1 MWWHCRCTGVRLM
14 YTSVI
19 SIAVAFVLAL
29 VAPAHAGA
37 PTDAL
42 KGHVDQVVKILSD
55 PSLRDRP
62 EVRRAKVRKIAEDI
76 FDYPDTARRA
86 LGAHWNGRTP
96 QEREEFSRLF
106 ADLLDRSYMSKI
118 ELYQGEK
125 VRYTGESIDGDEAV
139 VKTQI
144 TTKSGQAVPID
155 YRRHV
160 KDSSGHGYE
169 RVMEGVRVDTKG
181 PTTTNKI
188 A

>member
-62 EVRRAKVRKIAEDI
+62 EVRRAKVRKIAEDV

-86 LGAHWNGRTP
+86 LGPPWNARTP
-96 QEREEFSRLF
+96 VLRQEFVKLFSE
-106 ADLLDRSYMSKI
+106 LLHRS
-118 ELYQGEK
+118 
-125 VRYTGESIDGDEAV
+125 DG
-139 VKTQI
+139 TQI
-144 TTKSGQAVPID
+144 KLDQGRQS
-155 YRRHV
+155 
-160 KDSSGHGYE
+160 
-169 RVMEGVRVDTKG
+169 
-181 PTTTNKI
+181 
-188 A
+188 

>member
-14 YTSVI
+14 YTPVI

-86 LGAHWNGRTP
+86 LGPHWNARTP
-96 QEREEFSRLF
+96 EQRQEFVKLFSEI
-106 ADLLDRSYMSKI
+106 LDRSYGSKI
-118 ELYQGEK
+118 ELYQGER
-125 VRYTGESIDGDEAV
+125 VQYVGETIDGSEAT
-139 VKTQI
+139 VKTDR
-144 TTKSGQAVPID
+144 KSTRLNSSHRTISYAVFCLKKKTD
-155 YRRHV
+155 
-160 KDSSGHGYE
+160 KDL
-169 RVMEGVRVDTKG
+169 
-181 PTTTNKI
+181 
-188 A
+188 

>member
-14 YTSVI
+14 YTPVI

-42 KGHVDQVVKILSD
+42 KGHVDQVVKLLSD

-86 LGAHWNGRTP
+86 LGPHWNART
-96 QEREEFSRLF
+96 QFN
-106 ADLLDRSYMSKI
+106 KI
-118 ELYQGEK
+118 VQTE
-125 VRYTGESIDGDEAV
+125 
-139 VKTQI
+139 
-144 TTKSGQAVPID
+144 
-155 YRRHV
+155 
-160 KDSSGHGYE
+160 GYE
-169 RVMEGVRVDTKG
+169 SLVLRLRAKETAEPAASPGRSRTDR
-181 PTTTNKI
+181 
-188 A
+188 

>member
-14 YTSVI
+14 YTPVI

-62 EVRRAKVRKIAEDI
+62 EVRRAAVRKIAEEI

-86 LGAHWNGRTP
+86 LGPHWNARSP
-96 QEREEFSRLF
+96 QEREEFVQLF
-106 ADLLDRSYMSKI
+106 ADLLDRAYVGKI
-118 ELYQGEK
+118 DLYQGEK
-125 VRYTGESIDGDEAV
+125 VSYVGEAVDGDQTT
-139 VKTQI
+139 VKTRI
-144 TTKSGQAVPID
+144 VTKRGSEVP
-155 YRRHV
+155 
-160 KDSSGHGYE
+160 
-169 RVMEGVRVDTKG
+169 
-181 PTTTNKI
+181 
-188 A
+188 

>member
-62 EVRRAKVRKIAEDI
+62 EVRRAKVRKRSEEHTSELQSR
-76 FDYPDTARRA
+76 FD
-86 LGAHWNGRTP
+86 LVC
-96 QEREEFSRLF
+96 RL
-106 ADLLDRSYMSKI
+106 LL
-118 ELYQGEK
+118 EK
-125 VRYTGESIDGDEAV
+125 KNT
-139 VKTQI
+139 KTI
-144 TTKSGQAVPID
+144 K
-155 YRRHV
+155 RHL
-160 KDSSGHGYE
+160 
-169 RVMEGVRVDTKG
+169 T
-181 PTTTNKI
+181 
-188 A
+188 